1 MLLLLN
7 VVTLFIHST
16 YSLVL
21 LTVDHDNVNW
31 SIMSYLYGLVIIC
44 LFLDMLFIYSINVK
58 KFNDQKHLRMLEN
71 GYESAIFKLDK
82 TIKILE
88 NDIIREIRD
97 SVVNDVLHD
106 DLNES
111 SSSNNSVEP
120 KKD

>member
-1 MLLLLN
+1 
-7 VVTLFIHST
+7 
-16 YSLVL
+16 
-21 LTVDHDNVNW
+21 
-31 SIMSYLYGLVIIC
+31 MSYLYGLVIIC